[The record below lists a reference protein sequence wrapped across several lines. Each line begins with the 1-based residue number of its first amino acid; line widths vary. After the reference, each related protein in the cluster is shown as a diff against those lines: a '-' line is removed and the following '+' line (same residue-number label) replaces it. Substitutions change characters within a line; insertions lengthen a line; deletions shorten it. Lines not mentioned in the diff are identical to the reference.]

1 MQWIQRETCTACG
14 ACDNACP
21 VQAIEMTEDQCGF
34 RYPIIDEEKCIQCG
48 RCKKVCPI
56 LKEIEQAHDF
66 QKRVYAAWSK
76 DGKTRFNSTSGGA
89 FSEIA
94 RTVIA
99 AGGAVA
105 GAAYGSRFEVEH
117 IVVWDEEGLLRLR
130 QSKYVQSMSKNI
142 FEQVERTLLCDAMVL
157 FCGTPC
163 QIAGLKSYL
172 GKDYHNLLTV
182 DFICRGVNSPKAY
195 RAWLQEIE
203 LKNQKKVKTVWFKY
217 KENCW
222 KKSPKC
228 TRIDFHD
235 GSWKVYTDKKNSFM
249 TGYLGPNLYIRPS
262 CAQCKFKGS
271 ERQADIT
278 LADFWGIEK
287 EYDDDNG
294 TSLVIVNSEKGQK
307 WFDKASVRMIVHEK
321 KLEDIYAGN
330 SCFNHSV
337 TVSEKSRVFLMS
349 LNQSNFSRQ
358 IRKYTHIPFGRRV
371 LNKLK
376 RCLSK
381 TR

>member
-1 MQWIQRETCTACG
+1 
-14 ACDNACP
+14 
-21 VQAIEMTEDQCGF
+21 
-34 RYPIIDEEKCIQCG
+34 
-48 RCKKVCPI
+48 
-56 LKEIEQAHDF
+56 
-66 QKRVYAAWSK
+66 
-76 DGKTRFNSTSGGA
+76 
-89 FSEIA
+89 
-94 RTVIA
+94 
-99 AGGAVA
+99 
-105 GAAYGSRFEVEH
+105 
-117 IVVWDEEGLLRLR
+117 
-130 QSKYVQSMSKNI
+130 
-142 FEQVERTLLCDAMVL
+142 
-157 FCGTPC
+157 
-163 QIAGLKSYL
+163 
-172 GKDYHNLLTV
+172 
-182 DFICRGVNSPKAY
+182 
-195 RAWLQEIE
+195 
-203 LKNQKKVKTVWFKY
+203 
-217 KENCW
+217 
-222 KKSPKC
+222 
-228 TRIDFHD
+228 
-235 GSWKVYTDKKNSFM
+235 M

-271 ERQADIT
+271 ERHADIT